1 MEQEIW
7 KDIKGYEGLYQVS
20 NLGRVKSLPK
30 LKKTPTTT
38 YYTKEMI
45 KKSNLCKGYLRL
57 PLCKEGHTKSF
68 FVHCLVAQA
77 FLGDA
82 NGLTVNH
89 KDENKLNNKADNL
102 EYMTLA
108 ENIRYG
114 GGIQRSAKSRT
125 DNPLI
130 GTPVNQYTLDGVF
143 IKRYISINQA
153 KRENNFH
160 EENISLC
167 CNHKRNQS
175 NGFIWRYDGDT
186 EVSYRKKTNAISV
199 SVFDLEGKHIGDFES
214 AVKASEFT
222 KVSRPDICDCC
233 KGRKEC
239 CKGYKFSYSNIN
251 NERSND

>member
-1 MEQEIW
+1 MQ
-7 KDIKGYEGLYQVS
+7 GLS
-20 NLGRVKSLPK
+20 
-30 LKKTPTTT
+30 
-38 YYTKEMI
+38 
-45 KKSNLCKGYLRL
+45 
-57 PLCKEGHTKSF
+57 KSF

-89 KDENKLNNKADNL
+89 KDENKLNNRADNL

-114 GGIQRSAKSRT
+114 GGIQRSARSRT

-130 GTPVNQYTLDGVF
+130 CTPVNQYSLDGKF
-143 IKRYISINQA
+143 IRRYDSIKQA
-153 KRENNFH
+153 KEVSGFH
-160 EENISLC
+160 KENISLC

-186 EVSYRKKTNAISV
+186 DVTYKKKTNAIPIV
-199 SVFDLEGKHIGDFES
+199 VFDVDNNHIGNFDS
-214 AVKASEFT
+214 AVSASAFT

-233 KGRKEC
+233 KGRKIS
-239 CKGYKFSYSNIN
+239 CKGYKFSYKTTD

>member
-7 KDIKGYEGLYQVS
+7 KDIKRYEGLYQVS
-20 NLGRVKSLPK
+20 NMGIVKSLPK
-30 LKKTPTTT
+30 LKKTPSGT

-45 KKSNLCKGYLRL
+45 KKPYICKGYLRL
-57 PLCKEGHTKSF
+57 GLCKDSKTKMF

-89 KDENKLNNKADNL
+89 KDENKLNNRADNL

-130 GTPVNQYTLDGVF
+130 GTPVNQYTLDGEF
-143 IKRYISINQA
+143 IKRYIPINQA

-167 CNHKRNQS
+167 CNHKRNHS

-186 EVSYRKKTNAISV
+186 DVTYKKKTNAISV

-233 KGRKEC
+233 KGRKQSIN
-239 CKGYKFSYSNIN
+239 GYKFKYK
-251 NERSND
+251 EQ

>member
-1 MEQEIW
+1 MEEVW

-20 NLGRVKSLPK
+20 NMGRVKSLPK

-38 YYTKEMI
+38 FMTKEII
-45 KKSNLCKGYLRL
+45 KKANICKGYLRL
-57 PLCKEGHTKSF
+57 GLKKDGITKSY

-89 KDENKLNNKADNL
+89 KDENKLNNRADNL

-125 DNPLI
+125 DNPLT
-130 GTPVNQYTLDGVF
+130 GTAVNQYTLNGTFV
-143 IKRYISINQA
+143 KRYLSINQA

-160 EENISLC
+160 QENISLC
-167 CNHKRNQS
+167 CQHKRNQS
-175 NGFIWRYDGDT
+175 NGYIWRYDGDD
-186 EVSYRKKTNAISV
+186 EVSYNKKKNTKSI
-199 SVFDLEGKHIGDFES
+199 SVFDMDDNHISDFNS
-214 AVKASEFT
+214 AVEASEFT
-222 KVSRPDICDCC
+222 KALRSHISQ
-233 KGRKEC
+233 C
-239 CKGYKFSYSNIN
+239 CKGYRKSSNGYKFKYK
-251 NERSND
+251 EQ